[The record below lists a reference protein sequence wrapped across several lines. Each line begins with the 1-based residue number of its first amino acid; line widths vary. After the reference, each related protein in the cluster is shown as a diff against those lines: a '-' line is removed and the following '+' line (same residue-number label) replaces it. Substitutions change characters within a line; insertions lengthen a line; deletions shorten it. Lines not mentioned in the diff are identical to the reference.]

1 VINYLSVV
9 DVGLCLDLE
18 QVFEYGL
25 FLLLFL
31 AQPLFLQAL
40 LLQFFLL
47 DALFLDSVLLIQLL
61 LDTGFLFLFFF
72 LNFLRTLNYH
82 IGSLWCSSSA
92 YLAHSLS
99 ISVLECANFAG
110 IRDNLDFSCC
120 LRFLFLLL
128 LLQLHDRIDSS
139 HHTFIL
145 DFDESFLAQLQRE
158 AHRY

>member
-9 DVGLCLDLE
+9 DICLSLDLK

-31 AQPLFLQAL
+31 AQPLFFQAL
-40 LLQFFLL
+40 PLEFFLL
-47 DALFLDSVLLIQLL
+47 NALFLDSLLLILLL
-61 LDTGFLFLFFF
+61 LDTCFLFLLFF
-72 LNFLRTLNYH
+72 LNFLRSLNYH
-82 IGSLWCSSSA
+82 IGSLWCSSTA
-92 YLAHSLS
+92 YLADSLS
-99 ISVLECANFAG
+99 ITVLERADLAG
-110 IRDNLDFSCC
+110 ICNNLDFTCC
-120 LRFLFLLL
+120 LRFLFVLL

-139 HHTFIL
+139 HNTFIL